1 MSRKEPKDTA
11 IELSRTFN
19 LNVKDVRAAY
29 ANDAESLDTLH
40 ESLLQAK
47 KGFARNA
54 FWTVAIP
61 VLTLNPVSLILT
73 LGMSQFATLLAGWT
87 GYKMYRYNQDKE
99 QVGQTLR
106 DTVARNNRAAATT
119 VPLAPQP

>member
-1 MSRKEPKDTA
+1 MANKAPVDSA

-19 LNVKDVRAAY
+19 LNVGDVRAAY
-29 ANDAESLDTLH
+29 ANNQESLDNLH

-73 LGMSQFATLLAGWT
+73 LVTSQFVTLLAVWT
-87 GYKMYRYNQDKE
+87 GYNMFRYSRNKDE
-99 QVGQTLR
+99 VGQTLR
-106 DTVARNNRAAATT
+106 DTIKRSQQAAA
-119 VPLAPQP
+119 PAPVAP